1 MINKEFRRP
10 NLNAPRYRPTKL
22 NLTNNDFYQEFIS
35 ANPKYKSLS
44 AEKFKSIIKTFNG
57 KIWEN
62 VVSYRD
68 GVELPEQLGYLFIG
82 TCPRK
87 TQKENIDFAKSME
100 LGVKVTNKNWESDN
114 YLAKIFYTNY
124 ETKYS
129 FRNHEMWGFTAVR
142 DFKRTVAKTYPKE
155 WKKYLIIDNLF
166 RISKLFRRQKIDILK
181 KEETEDLLVY
191 YDEFNLK
198 DPYGS
203 IYHQRCS
210 IESS

>member
-1 MINKEFRRP
+1 
-10 NLNAPRYRPTKL
+10 
-22 NLTNNDFYQEFIS
+22 
-35 ANPKYKSLS
+35 
-44 AEKFKSIIKTFNG
+44 
-57 KIWEN
+57 
-62 VVSYRD
+62 
-68 GVELPEQLGYLFIG
+68 VELPEQLGYLFIG